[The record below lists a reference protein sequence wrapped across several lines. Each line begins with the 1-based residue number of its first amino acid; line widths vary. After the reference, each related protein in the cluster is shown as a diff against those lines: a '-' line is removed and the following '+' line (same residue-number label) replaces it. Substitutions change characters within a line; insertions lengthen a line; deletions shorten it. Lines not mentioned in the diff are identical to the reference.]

1 MGAAQQA
8 LDTIRRPQH
17 TRMEPIRVFVVDDH
31 PMIRQGLAATIAA
44 ERELHFVGEAGSG
57 AEAVRLIPAAAPD
70 VVLIDLMMPHMDGIA
85 AIQILRP
92 LLPSTR
98 FVLLT
103 SLLDATQVKRAVEA
117 GASGYLLKNA
127 SAQELVTV
135 IRSVRSGSRLFAP
148 EVTDALIAAGRRPT
162 PGADLTPRETELL
175 RLMSRGLNNQEIA
188 AELSIALPTVKF
200 HITNILAKLHAD
212 NRTEAVLTALK
223 HKLVPPV

>member
-1 MGAAQQA
+1 
-8 LDTIRRPQH
+8 
-17 TRMEPIRVFVVDDH
+17 MEPIRVFVVDDH

-44 ERELHFVGEAGSG
+44 ERELHFVGEAADG
-57 AEAVRLIPAAAPD
+57 ADAVRLIPAAAPD

-85 AIQILRP
+85 TIQALRP

-135 IRSVRSGSRLFAP
+135 IRSVRTGARLFAP
-148 EVTDALIAAGRRPT
+148 EVTDALIAAGRRPA

-175 RLMSRGLNNQEIA
+175 RLLARGLNNQEIV